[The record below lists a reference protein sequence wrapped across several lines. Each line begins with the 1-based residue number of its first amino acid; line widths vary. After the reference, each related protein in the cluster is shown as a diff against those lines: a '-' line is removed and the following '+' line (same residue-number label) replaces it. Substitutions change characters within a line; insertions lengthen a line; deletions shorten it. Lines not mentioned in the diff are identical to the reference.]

1 MGASDARRIT
11 SEIGRELR
19 MARELEGVSQRLAA
33 RRAGMSDSQW
43 SRLERGGVAHPTVD
57 QLCRAARAVGLAP
70 SMRVFPTGARLND
83 AGQLPLLAR
92 VEAMLGRPLVMR
104 REVGVP
110 IPGDLRA
117 WDARI
122 SDDLRAA
129 SLDAEARVGDIQA
142 LARRTALK
150 QRDDP
155 DAGVVLLVLNRTAHN
170 RAVLAE
176 HREALR
182 AQFPL
187 DGAAIARA
195 MRRGT
200 LPPAGGIILV

>member
-1 MGASDARRIT
+1 
-11 SEIGRELR
+11 
-19 MARELEGVSQRLAA
+19 
-33 RRAGMSDSQW
+33 MSDSQW
-43 SRLERGGVAHPTVD
+43 SRLERGGIARPTVD

-92 VEAMLGRPLVMR
+92 LEAMLARPLVMR
-104 REVGVP
+104 REVGIR

-122 SDDLRAA
+122 TDGRLTA
-129 SLDAEARVGDIQA
+129 STDAEARVGDIQA

-155 DAGVVLLVLNRTAHN
+155 EAGVVFLVLNRTAHN
-170 RAVLAE
+170 RSVLAE

-195 MRRGT
+195 LRRGIV
-200 LPPAGGIILV
+200 PPAGGIILV